1 MNRALFA
8 RVSLALCGIAFVA
21 VPLLLSGCQ
30 RDAVMSEEE
39 IKRVRQGPPKEMP
52 PEARELMQR
61 GMNFGGSQPP
71 QGAPPAGSNR

>member
-1 MNRALFA
+1 MTRALFA
-8 RVSLALCGIAFVA
+8 RISLALCGLVLVT
-21 VPLLLSGCQ
+21 VPLLLGGCQ

-71 QGAPPAGSNR
+71 QGGPPAGTKR